1 MYGLVSR
8 EALSKRQSRW
18 VHDIETV
25 VKNNPVQTALTTPK
39 IVEQEKRSIITSMSN
54 ITKVSNDENSIQKD
68 LNKMKALYDDMN
80 QINTLFKGQ
89 LKSNSLQ
96 REEDQAKIKSTH
108 DAMAQTNIYLNSI
121 VKNTESQYNDIL
133 IRIGNLEKLIMNT
146 VKENT
151 VKENTVKENTVKEN
165 TVKENTVKENLV
177 KEINEFIPFIDN
189 KDYIGRDNSTKINGT
204 HLDMAVELFGRFS
217 KVGTP
222 AIIYPFGSSTPNYK
236 FEPQTFNMTFTN
248 LFNAS
253 TGDLVG
259 YLSKRSDDVYI
270 IEIEEEVFL
279 QTGKTTLSELELPIL
294 ITCKHDLE

>member
-151 VKENTVKENTVKEN
+151 VKEN
-165 TVKENTVKENLV
+165 LV